1 MVILYEEIK
10 IIKKINE
17 IKFRIDNLM
26 WVFFWKFD
34 MGILKICYVKKIES
48 YAKINMKF

>member
-10 IIKKINE
+10 IIKKINK

-26 WVFFWKFD
+26 SFFFFLEFD
-34 MGILKICYVKKIES
+34 MGILKNCYVKKNI
-48 YAKINMKF
+48 FLC

>member
-10 IIKKINE
+10 TIKKINE

-26 WVFFWKFD
+26 SFFFFF
-34 MGILKICYVKKIES
+34 GILHGYFEKLLC
-48 YAKINMKF
+48 